1 MRSRTEEGTGLPA
14 EGGLFAMAGRSF
26 ASANSL
32 LTLSPVG
39 EIPEAIAALNTMPI
53 AVVERGIVP
62 NGIQLWSSGVLRRG
76 RRRVPLKPHLAGGL

>member
-1 MRSRTEEGTGLPA
+1 MRSRTEEGAGLPA
-14 EGGLFAMAGRSF
+14 DGGLLAVRGRSF

-32 LTLSPVG
+32 LTVSSVG
-39 EIPEAIAALNTMPI
+39 EILEAIAALNTMPT
-53 AVVERGIVP
+53 AVVERGIIP